1 VVQVLVLDDDSERA
15 GAVEAAV
22 RFLEHEVVR
31 GPADGELAKALE
43 PSRQYAL
50 ALIAAD
56 GERKDRQAA
65 LEVLWQELP
74 ELPVFLVSE
83 SGQPRGLDAGAN
95 VLGTL
100 QLPLRQAQF
109 GAALKQALAQNAQ
122 RSRESQTRPKGKAPR
137 LVGQSRPMQM
147 VNRMIEQVADTE
159 ASVLILGESGTG
171 KEVVAQNIHYQ
182 SGRADKPFVP
192 INCGAIP
199 GELLESELFGHEK
212 GAFTGA
218 ISARQGRFELAKG
231 GTIFLDE
238 IGDMSMPMQ
247 VKLLRVLQERT
258 FERVGSNRTME
269 ADVRVIAA
277 THRNLEENIRTNDF
291 REDLFYRLNVFPIEV
306 PPLRGRPSDIPVLI
320 EELVRR
326 IEDEGRGSVR
336 FSAAAMS
343 CLAQYEW
350 PGNVRELANVVE
362 RLAILCAYDEVQ
374 VDDLPVRIR
383 QAAGVPVDPATAYL
397 PGGGN
402 PSPQP
407 EPAPEPAMAAEAPA
421 APAGGVPSAR
431 PEEERAPLED
441 IPPFLRAAE
450 PSEPSEPEPDV
461 SPANPGRAAH
471 PGDEPAP
478 DAPTRAGNGAD
489 PAAGQQVDSP
499 RYAITDVDWQ
509 GDGVNLKAALADVEQ
524 QLIEDALDHA
534 DGVVARAAKLLQL
547 RRTTLVEKLRKYD
560 ISR

>member
-1 VVQVLVLDDDSERA
+1 MGGCVVQVLILDDDGRRA
-15 GAVEAAV
+15 NAVEAAV

-31 GPADGELAKALE
+31 GPADGELAEVLE
-43 PSRQYAL
+43 PNRHYAL
-50 ALIAAD
+50 ALIPSE
-56 GERKDRQAA
+56 GERERRQAA
-65 LEVLWQELP
+65 LEVLWQQLP
-74 ELPVFLVSE
+74 ELPVFLISE
-83 SGQPRGLDAGAN
+83 QGQARGLDAGAN

-109 GAALKQALAQNAQ
+109 SAALKQALAQNA
-122 RSRESQTRPKGKAPR
+122 RSRERRDRPGGRAPR
-137 LVGQSRPMQM
+137 LVGQSRPMQQ
-147 VNRMIEQVADTE
+147 VSRMIEQVADTE

-171 KEVVAQNIHYQ
+171 KEVVAQNIHYR

-199 GELLESELFGHEK
+199 GDLLESELFGHEK

-258 FERVGSNRTME
+258 FERVGSNRTQE

-277 THRNLEENIRTNDF
+277 THRDLEESIRNNEF

-306 PPLRGRPSDIPVLI
+306 PPLRARPSDIPVLI

-326 IEDEGRGSVR
+326 IEEEGRGSVR
-336 FSAAAMS
+336 FSASALS
-343 CLAQYEW
+343 CLSQYAW

-362 RLAILCAYDEVQ
+362 RLAILCAYDAVQ

-383 QAAGVPVDPATAYL
+383 EAAGVPVDPATAYL
-397 PGGGN
+397 PGGGK
-402 PSPQP
+402 PT
-407 EPAPEPAMAAEAPA
+407 PAASAAHGTAGRDGAGAAVAAACAAEASLVAEA
-421 APAGGVPSAR
+421 APAAGPAT
-431 PEEERAPLED
+431 ED
-441 IPPFLRAAE
+441 PPDLAAIPAFLRAAE
-450 PSEPSEPEPDV
+450 AAEPPAGLSAEAANGGPAGDKAALGTAPVTEPGYTV
-461 SPANPGRAAH
+461 TG
-471 PGDEPAP
+471 
-478 DAPTRAGNGAD
+478 
-489 PAAGQQVDSP
+489 
-499 RYAITDVDWQ
+499 VDWDK
-509 GDGVNLKAALADVEQ
+509 GGVDLKAALSRLEQ
-524 QLIEDALDHA
+524 RLIEDALEHA
-534 DGVVARAAKLLQL
+534 DGVVARAAKLLSL

-560 ISR
+560 IAR